1 METIAKIFGM
11 GIVLCVADM
20 ILAKSGK
27 QDIAFWIGIAGVV
40 IIMAMVVPQLGQL
53 FNRVK
58 SIFSF

>member
-1 METIAKIFGM
+1 M